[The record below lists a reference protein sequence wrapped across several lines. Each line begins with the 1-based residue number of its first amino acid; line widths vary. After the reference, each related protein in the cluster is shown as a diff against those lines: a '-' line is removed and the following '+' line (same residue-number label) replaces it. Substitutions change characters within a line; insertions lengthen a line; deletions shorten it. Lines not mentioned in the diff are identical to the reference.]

1 MNNQN
6 LRFRIVTSCIPFYL
20 VVLCILGSSK
30 SLLAQSN
37 TDEIAKIENTVTEL
51 YNAMV
56 KKDSSGLQELTMEAL
71 TYGHSSGTIENQSE
85 FINGVLNGSFQFAS
99 ITPVDQKITT
109 SGSIGMVRHIFKGEG
124 TNNGEPAEVNI
135 GCLLIFQ
142 KENEWKL
149 VARQAF
155 KL

>member
-1 MNNQN
+1 MKKQN
-6 LRFRIVTSCIPFYL
+6 LRHRTVTST
-20 VVLCILGSSK
+20 VLFCVLMLCTLGSPTG
-30 SLLAQSN
+30 LLAQSN
-37 TDEIAKIENTVTEL
+37 TGDIAKIKNTVTRL
-51 YNAMV
+51 YTAMV
-56 KKDSSGLQELTMEAL
+56 EKDSSALQELTMETL

-85 FINGVLNGSFQFAS
+85 YIDGVLNGSFQFTS
-99 ITPVDQKITT
+99 ISPVDQTITT
-109 SGSIGMVRHIFKGEG
+109 SGPIGMVRHIFKAEG

-135 GCLLIFQ
+135 GCLLVFQ